1 VSRVLYE
8 HLPEKIPDGWV
19 QSNYVAATHYHA
31 WQLFNTRNEFSDVFR
46 RYLSLK
52 ETTTALVRACSVNIR
67 PLAATRKEER
77 DALLQRRAVF
87 MGSDDQPGGNWDAR
101 IRSWLAISD
110 SSSASQPLVFYKNPR
125 PIKRESLEELMWR
138 LGIQPYEL
146 PEEGWVGRNP
156 YHATERNWRQGNGR
170 LPTKLPKELKKKLL
184 IPLRKEVP
192 ELKDL
197 SEEELA
203 GVLYLLKANP
213 PYAMTRA
220 KDLSKLSDEQRARVK
235 RETELQLTRV
245 LTQLFAAREV
255 RALKMLEEVL
265 EGNSEN

>member
-1 VSRVLYE
+1 VSTVLYE
-8 HLPEKIPDGWV
+8 HLPEEIPDGWV
-19 QSNYVAATHYHA
+19 QSNYVSATHYHA

-52 ETTTALVRACSVNIR
+52 ETTTALVRACSIKIR
-67 PLAATRKEER
+67 PLAATRKDER

-110 SSSASQPLVFYKNPR
+110 SSSASEPLVFYKNPR

-138 LGIQPYEL
+138 LGLQPYEL
-146 PEEGWVGRNP
+146 PTEGWVGRNP
-156 YHATERNWRQGNGR
+156 YHAAERNWRQGDGKLPTR
-170 LPTKLPKELKKKLL
+170 LPQELRDKLL
-184 IPLRKEVP
+184 KPLREEVP

-197 SEEELA
+197 KEEELA

-213 PYAMTRA
+213 PYPMSRK
-220 KDLSKLSDEQRARVK
+220 KDLSQLTDEQRARVK

-245 LTQLFAAREV
+245 LTQLFAAREA
-255 RALKMLEEVL
+255 RALRMLHEVL
-265 EGNSEN
+265 EEGLDN

>member
-1 VSRVLYE
+1 MKTILYE
-8 HLPEKIPDGWV
+8 HLPEEIPKGWV
-19 QSNYVAATHYHA
+19 QSNYVSATHYHA
-31 WQLFNTRNEFSDVFR
+31 WQLFNTRNEFTDVFR

-52 ETTTALVRACSVNIR
+52 EPSTALVRACSVSIR
-67 PLAATRKEER
+67 SLSATKKEER

-110 SSSASQPLVFYKNPR
+110 SAAASEPLVFYKNPR

-138 LGIQPYEL
+138 LGLQPYEL
-146 PEEGWVGRNP
+146 PAEGWVGRNP
-156 YHATERNWRQGNGR
+156 YHATERKWRQGEVK
-170 LPTKLPKELKKKLL
+170 LPTKLPEELREKLL
-184 IPLRKEVP
+184 KPLREEVP
-192 ELKDL
+192 ELHDL
-197 SEEELA
+197 KEEELA
-203 GVLYLLKANP
+203 GILYLLKANP
-213 PYAMTRA
+213 PYAMTRQ

-255 RALKMLEEVL
+255 RALKMLEDVL
-265 EGNSEN
+265 EDGLET